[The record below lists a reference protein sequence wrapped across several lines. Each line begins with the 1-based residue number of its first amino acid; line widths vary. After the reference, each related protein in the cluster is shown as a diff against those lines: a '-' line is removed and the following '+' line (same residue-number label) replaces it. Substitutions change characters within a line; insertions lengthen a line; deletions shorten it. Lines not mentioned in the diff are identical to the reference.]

1 MKTHRHFTTVFEH
14 ETNGT
19 VSAWVVELPGVYAAA
34 DTLKEARIGILKALE
49 AHLRTMAAL
58 GKSLDSRSEIAVVKY
73 EPAQSGAK
81 ALRFV
86 GLGALLGSVTSKAK
100 AVAARR
106 NGQKGGR
113 PALASS
119 RAARPRPAA
128 AGGGR

>member
-1 MKTHRHFTTVFEH
+1 MKANRHFTTVFEH

-34 DTLKEARIGILKALE
+34 DTLKEARTAILE
-49 AHLRTMAAL
+49 ALGAHLATMEAL
-58 GKSLDSRSEIAVVKY
+58 GKSLDSRSEIAVVKFQ
-73 EPAQSGAK
+73 PGQSGAK

-86 GLGALLGSVTSKAK
+86 GLGALLGRVKSKAK
-100 AVAARR
+100 AAAARR

-119 RAARPRPAA
+119 KAARPLRATS
-128 AGGGR
+128 AGGQ